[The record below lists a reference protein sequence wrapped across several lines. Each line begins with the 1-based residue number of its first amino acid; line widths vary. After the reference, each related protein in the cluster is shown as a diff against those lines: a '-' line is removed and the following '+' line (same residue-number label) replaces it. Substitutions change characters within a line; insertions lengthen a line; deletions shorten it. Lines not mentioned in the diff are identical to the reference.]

1 MLALV
6 VCGKHWYG
14 FSSASP
20 TSIEN
25 LSILTERKMCFK
37 NLVTLINISETDDS
51 GADY

>member
-14 FSSASP
+14 FLSSASP
-20 TSIEN
+20 TSQREN
-25 LSILTERKMCFK
+25 AFQKS
-37 NLVTLINISETDDS
+37 VTLINTPETDDS